1 MPDFIQVRLESAV
14 ISLCKKYKRW
24 CSDEH
29 HGKPL
34 NWKLSITLSTAGDGI
49 RNWIEMTECEA
60 LKGKK
65 ESNQYAAYKTSEDNV
80 NLFKKKDKG
89 ELFVIVL
96 LQDIFSVF
104 RLISKIN

>member
-1 MPDFIQVRLESAV
+1 
-14 ISLCKKYKRW
+14 
-24 CSDEH
+24 
-29 HGKPL
+29 
-34 NWKLSITLSTAGDGI
+34 
-49 RNWIEMTECEA
+49 MTECEA

-104 RLISKIN
+104 RFISKIN